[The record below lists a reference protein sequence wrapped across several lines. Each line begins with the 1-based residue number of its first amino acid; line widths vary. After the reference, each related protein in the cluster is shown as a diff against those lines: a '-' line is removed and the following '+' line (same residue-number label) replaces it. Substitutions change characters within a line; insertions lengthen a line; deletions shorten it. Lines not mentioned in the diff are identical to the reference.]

1 MAYSFHKAV
10 HLQLKT
16 SFGCQTADFGGKY
29 YPQCRWKKKEKRKN
43 MAAGQLFSLNL
54 IRCHLDF
61 GNWILGDSFSLQL
74 KDIHRTKNCNM
85 TN

>member
-1 MAYSFHKAV
+1 MAYSFYKAV

-16 SFGCQTADFGGKY
+16 SFGCQTADFGSKY
-29 YPQCRWKKKEKRKN
+29 YPQCRWKKKEKTW
-43 MAAGQLFSLNL
+43 QLFSLNL
-54 IRCHLDF
+54 IRYHLDF
-61 GNWILGDSFSLQL
+61 GNWIMGDSLSLQL